1 MRIRGAAVVPVPII
15 YPLGHGLIWPSPT
28 LHFAFTFTGISRRV
42 QGSIVGDVGRGVHVI
57 PDKTAEFMLEIIRL
71 RVTLRVGLFL
81 DIIVKRIGIN
91 FVVGVPIYLI
101 VVVHQIGLK
110 FFFDVVIDIE
120 PSRESVHQSV
130 GTVHRIIHVL
140 PAIVPSVLRQF
151 GVVETLSVDVVS
163 KANKT
168 NL

>member
-28 LHFAFTFTGISRRV
+28 LHVAFTSTGISRCAY
-42 QGSIVGDVGRGVHVI
+42 GSIVGDVGRGVHVI

-101 VVVHQIGLK
+101 VVVHRSEEHTSELQ
-110 FFFDVVIDIE
+110 
-120 PSRESVHQSV
+120 SRE
-130 GTVHRIIHVL
+130 
-140 PAIVPSVLRQF
+140 
-151 GVVETLSVDVVS
+151 
-163 KANKT
+163 
-168 NL
+168 NLVCRLLLEKKKKKK